1 MLKSPSATHSGNGV
15 RADRPRMRTRPQ
27 PELGPAFRRNRL
39 LRLGLVLLLGVCVLR
54 LAAEAWQRGGRNVYI
69 LSAFAGKS
77 ARPGLDSAMFYT
89 VETPPLP
96 VESVLT
102 SDVAYG
108 KRLSLRHPPWA
119 ITCHACPEAGIE
131 SSALES
137 HGQCSEGLLSSLYGS
152 RPLHDSITQLK
163 RQRAPER

>member
-1 MLKSPSATHSGNGV
+1 MLKSSWATHSGNGV

-39 LRLGLVLLLGVCVLR
+39 LRFGLVLLLGVCVLR

-69 LSAFAGKS
+69 LSAFAGKA

-89 VETPPLP
+89 VETPPVP

-108 KRLSLRHPPWA
+108 KRLSLRQPPWV
-119 ITCHACPEAGIE
+119 ITPAMRALQQELSHL
-131 SSALES
+131 SSNHTVSAQRVYRAHCTAVARCTTES
-137 HGQCSEGLLSSLYGS
+137 HNS
-152 RPLHDSITQLK
+152 
-163 RQRAPER
+163 AA